1 MFTEEVGASLPAT
14 LVLTPE
20 QFCPPTMQLANYAG
34 QFVTSKRRI
43 LKRAYEKY
51 EYLDGILTAD
61 AQHWIHGQPK

>member
-14 LVLTPE
+14 PLLTPE
-20 QFCPPTMQLANYAG
+20 LANYAG

-61 AQHWIHGQPK
+61 AQHWVHGQPK